1 MAEILR
7 DALSQPGEGG
17 AEFGAQ
23 FVFLGLARLAE
34 IGVIAILFAAL
45 LVPADRLDVAV
56 GPGAEPGVGI
66 SGRQGARVPP
76 VDLGAIRDARAV
88 RIPTGPPAAPLRP
101 GAAGGTEARRE
112 GNEVVSKAESRR

>member
-66 SGRQGARVPP
+66 SGRQGDRVQP
-76 VDLGAIRDARAV
+76 VDLGAIRAARPV
-88 RIPTGPPAAPLRP
+88 RLPIGPPLEPPPP
-101 GAAGGTEARRE
+101 GGSGGPVP
-112 GNEVVSKAESRR
+112 GI

>member
-56 GPGAEPGVGI
+56 GPGAEPGAGI
-66 SGRQGARVPP
+66 SGRPGDPVQPAEFGALRGARAGRRPLGPP
-76 VDLGAIRDARAV
+76 VAHLPSGD
-88 RIPTGPPAAPLRP
+88 
-101 GAAGGTEARRE
+101 AGG
-112 GNEVVSKAESRR
+112 